1 MNQSAKERVTVV
13 LSCVLMRPMYQ
24 PYEYFLGF
32 RYTRA
37 RSRDNFISFITVASM
52 LGIMI
57 GVMALIVVLSVMNGF
72 HKEIRERIL
81 GMVSHATITSFEGG
95 LKDWPQAMELA
106 KQHPEVVDAAPYV
119 ESQVMLVNGQNVAG
133 ALIRGI
139 DPALE
144 PRVADIS
151 DKMNAGSLDD
161 LADKSYNI
169 VLGKEL
175 AMALGVAVGDKVTV
189 ITPHAM
195 VTPVGTMP
203 RLKRFT
209 VSGVFEV
216 GMGDFDSGVALIH
229 IRDGA
234 RLSRLDD
241 AVTGVR
247 LKVRDLYEAQQVAFE
262 LADQMQEIYYI
273 RDWSHYRRNF
283 FEALKTEKRMMGFIL
298 FLIVLVAAFSVIIAM
313 IMVVKEKQSDI
324 AILRTIGASSRS
336 IMKIFLVQG
345 ATIGVFGVALGVIAG
360 VLLALNVE
368 QIVSWLEETLGFEAI
383 DSDLYYISRL
393 PSDVQAGDVT
403 LIAIVAFVITVFF
416 ALLPA
421 ARAARVQPAEALRYE

>member
-1 MNQSAKERVTVV
+1 
-13 LSCVLMRPMYQ
+13 MRPMYQ

-95 LKDWPQAMELA
+95 LTDWPRAMELA
-106 KQHPEVVDAAPYV
+106 KQYPEVLDAAPYV

-133 ALIRGI
+133 ALMRGI
-139 DPALE
+139 DPELE

-151 DKMNAGSLDD
+151 DKMNVGSLQD

-175 AMALGVAVGDKVTV
+175 AMALGVTVGDKVTV

-209 VSGVFEV
+209 VSGIFEV
-216 GMGDFDSGVALIH
+216 GMGDFDSGVALMH
-229 IRDGA
+229 IRDAA
-234 RLSRLDD
+234 RLSRLGD

-247 LKVRDLYEAQQVAFE
+247 LKVRDLYDAQQVAFE
-262 LADQMQEIYYI
+262 LADQMKDIYYVK
-273 RDWSHYRRNF
+273 DWSHYRRNF

-336 IMKIFLVQG
+336 IIKIFLVQG
-345 ATIGVFGVALGVIAG
+345 ATIGVFGVVLGVIAG

-368 QIVSWLEETLGFEAI
+368 KIVSWLEDLLGFEAI

-393 PSDVQAGDVT
+393 PSDVQVGDVT
-403 LIAIVAFVITVFF
+403 LIATVAFIITVLF

-421 ARAARVQPAEALRYE
+421 ARAAKVQPAEALRYE

>member
-1 MNQSAKERVTVV
+1 
-13 LSCVLMRPMYQ
+13 MRPMYQ

-393 PSDVQAGDVT
+393 PSDVQVGDVT

>member
-1 MNQSAKERVTVV
+1 
-13 LSCVLMRPMYQ
+13 MRPMYQ

-95 LKDWPQAMELA
+95 LEDWPRAMELA
-106 KQHPEVVDAAPYV
+106 KQHPEVIDAAPYV

-133 ALIRGI
+133 ALMRGI
-139 DPALE
+139 DPDLE

-151 DKMNAGSLDD
+151 DKMTVGSLDD

-175 AMALGVAVGDKVTV
+175 AMALGVTTGDKVTV

-209 VSGVFEV
+209 VSGIFEV
-216 GMGDFDSGVALIH
+216 GMGDFDSGVALMH
-229 IRDGA
+229 IRDAA
-234 RLSRLDD
+234 RLSRLEN

-247 LKVRDLYEAQQVAFE
+247 LKVRDLYDAQQVAFE
-262 LADQMQEIYYI
+262 LADQMKDIYYV

-313 IMVVKEKQSDI
+313 VMVVKEKQSDI

-345 ATIGVFGVALGVIAG
+345 ATIGVFGVVLGVIAG

-368 QIVSWLEETLGFEAI
+368 RIVSWLEEMLGFEAI

-403 LIAIVAFVITVFF
+403 LIATVAFIITVLF

-421 ARAARVQPAEALRYE
+421 ARAARTQPAEALRYE

>member
-1 MNQSAKERVTVV
+1 
-13 LSCVLMRPMYQ
+13 MRPMYQ

-216 GMGDFDSGVALIH
+216 GMGDFDSGVALMH

-262 LADQMQEIYYI
+262 LADQMKEIYYI

>member
-1 MNQSAKERVTVV
+1 
-13 LSCVLMRPMYQ
+13 MRPMYQ

-95 LKDWPQAMELA
+95 LTDWPRAMELA
-106 KQHPEVVDAAPYV
+106 KQHPEVLDAAPYV

-133 ALIRGI
+133 ALMRGI
-139 DPALE
+139 DPELE

-151 DKMNAGSLDD
+151 DKMNVGSLED

-175 AMALGVAVGDKVTV
+175 AMALGVTTGDKVTV

-209 VSGVFEV
+209 VSGIFEV
-216 GMGDFDSGVALIH
+216 GMGDFDSGVALMH
-229 IRDGA
+229 IRDAA
-234 RLSRLDD
+234 RLSRLGD

-247 LKVRDLYEAQQVAFE
+247 LKVRDLYDAQQVAFE
-262 LADQMQEIYYI
+262 LADQMKDIYYVK
-273 RDWSHYRRNF
+273 DWSHYRRNF

-345 ATIGVFGVALGVIAG
+345 ATIGVFGVVLGVIAG

-368 QIVSWLEETLGFEAI
+368 KIVSWLEDLLGFEAI

-393 PSDVQAGDVT
+393 PSDVQVGDVT
-403 LIAIVAFVITVFF
+403 LIATVAFIITVLF

-421 ARAARVQPAEALRYE
+421 ARAAKVQPAEALRYE

>member
-1 MNQSAKERVTVV
+1 
-13 LSCVLMRPMYQ
+13 MRPMYQ

-95 LKDWPQAMELA
+95 LEDWPRAMELA
-106 KQHPEVVDAAPYV
+106 KQHPEVIDAAPYV

-133 ALIRGI
+133 ALMRGI
-139 DPALE
+139 DPGLE

-151 DKMNAGSLDD
+151 DKMNVGSLDD

-175 AMALGVAVGDKVTV
+175 AMALGVTTGDKVTV

-209 VSGVFEV
+209 VSGIFEV
-216 GMGDFDSGVALIH
+216 GMGDFDSGVALMH
-229 IRDGA
+229 IRDAA
-234 RLSRLDD
+234 RLSRLEN

-247 LKVRDLYEAQQVAFE
+247 LKVRDLYDAQQVAFE
-262 LADQMQEIYYI
+262 LADQMKDIYYVK
-273 RDWSHYRRNF
+273 DWSHYRRNF

-345 ATIGVFGVALGVIAG
+345 ATIGVFGVVLGVIAG

-368 QIVSWLEETLGFEAI
+368 RIVSWLEEMLGFEAI

-393 PSDVQAGDVT
+393 PSDVQVGDVT
-403 LIAIVAFVITVFF
+403 LIATVAFVITVLF

-421 ARAARVQPAEALRYE
+421 ARAARTQPAEALRYE

>member
-1 MNQSAKERVTVV
+1 
-13 LSCVLMRPMYQ
+13 MRPMYQ

-95 LKDWPQAMELA
+95 LEDWPRAMELA
-106 KQHPEVVDAAPYV
+106 KQHPEVIDAAPYV

-133 ALIRGI
+133 ALMRGI
-139 DPALE
+139 DPDLE

-151 DKMNAGSLDD
+151 DKMTVGSLED

-175 AMALGVAVGDKVTV
+175 AMALGVTTGDKVTV

-209 VSGVFEV
+209 VSGIFEV
-216 GMGDFDSGVALIH
+216 GMGDFDSGVALMH
-229 IRDGA
+229 IRDAA
-234 RLSRLDD
+234 RLSRLEN

-247 LKVRDLYEAQQVAFE
+247 LKVRDLYDAQQVAFE
-262 LADQMQEIYYI
+262 LADQMKDIYYV

-313 IMVVKEKQSDI
+313 VMVVKEKQSDI

-345 ATIGVFGVALGVIAG
+345 ATIGVFGVVLGVIAG

-368 QIVSWLEETLGFEAI
+368 RIVSWLEEMLGFEAI

-403 LIAIVAFVITVFF
+403 LIATVAFIITVLF

-421 ARAARVQPAEALRYE
+421 ARAARTQPAEALRSE